1 MMIPRI
7 QISPK
12 RPETICR
19 LMSPAEAIREGNK
32 PYDIFD
38 ISKLEYTGQAEFH
51 LHAGAAD

>member
-1 MMIPRI
+1 MWV
-7 QISPK
+7 QY
-12 RPETICR
+12 T
-19 LMSPAEAIREGNK
+19 AYEAIREGNK